1 MNVAEPIE
9 ASQSTHLSSLV
20 MSEVITESKDALK
33 LEGGICSGETNV
45 EAERKG
51 TEGENLDDVDLPL
64 AKDNGTEGIT
74 STFVSSSEAQPMV
87 VDEDGQLSQKQN
99 AMDLIGGEESSI
111 PDVVTDNAQNVI
123 PVAESNVS
131 IAF

>member
-1 MNVAEPIE
+1 
-9 ASQSTHLSSLV
+9 
-20 MSEVITESKDALK
+20 MSEVIAESKDALN

-45 EAERKG
+45 EAEMKG
-51 TEGENLDDVDLPL
+51 TEGEKLNDVELPL
-64 AKDNGTEGIT
+64 AKDKGTESIT
-74 STFVSSSEAQPMV
+74 STLVSSSEAQPAQPMV
-87 VDEDGQLSQKQN
+87 VDEDGQLTQEEN
-99 AMDLIGGEESSI
+99 AKDLIGGEESSI